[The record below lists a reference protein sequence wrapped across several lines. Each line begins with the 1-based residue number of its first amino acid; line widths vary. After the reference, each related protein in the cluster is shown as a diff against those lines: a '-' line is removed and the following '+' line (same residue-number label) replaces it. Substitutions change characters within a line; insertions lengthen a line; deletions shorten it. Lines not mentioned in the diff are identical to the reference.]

1 RLGAANLERA
11 KLCGAIAIQA
21 DFTDAIMRN
30 CRLTRAN
37 LRRAKL
43 TGANLENAD
52 LRGCDLAGADLKGAV
67 LVGTKLEFA
76 TLEGTD
82 MSGVLTDATAG
93 KPLSELSEPVD
104 VILKAHKRW
113 AETQGREG
121 RPADFSGYDLRAVK
135 AIPHAVL
142 TALIAPRAVF
152 YGLDLT
158 GARLQGAQ

>member
-1 RLGAANLERA
+1 DLPAALLSSANLERA
-11 KLCGAIAIQA
+11 KLCGVIAIQS

-76 TLEGTD
+76 SLEACD
-82 MSGVLTDATAG
+82 MSGVPTDAPAG
-93 KPLSELSEPVD
+93 KPLSELGGPVES
-104 VILKAHKRW
+104 ILAAHARW

-121 RPADFSGYDLRAVK
+121 RPADFSGYDLRSLRGLS
-135 AIPHAVL
+135 HAQL
-142 TALIAPRAVF
+142 TALIAPGGVF
-152 YGLDLT
+152 Y
-158 GARLQGAQ
+158 